1 MNGEAPSG
9 ASGKAPVVSDA
20 TPAIPTQQPARVSR
34 LVGLPEE
41 LQKEIFSHCSQCDLI
56 CLSLVCKSFRE
67 LAAAQLYRN
76 FHIVFP
82 DEDDPSF
89 DSPID
94 GLAGGLDT
102 FVTSEYNYAQHLRDI
117 SLDTLSAGDKAETA
131 YKPYLFGVS
140 CGKFMNSLL
149 LLTLRKATALDS
161 FRWNIRVEL
170 SRPVYKALHN
180 ISSLKHVHLRMQSG
194 LSLYEPPPP
203 LPYYSTPSTIMPMP
217 TAAHIPPMPV
227 VPTIEING
235 GPTLSSLFG
244 GPGTVT
250 WGPPPPAPVP
260 AASHPPVAKHSLKTK
275 PSKKQPSTEK
285 EPPTIGGF
293 RNLESLGV
301 LDIDCLDMAAE
312 IKNCIQHSSSTLK
325 KLKLSFSDALA
336 TQARKPCLVD
346 PNESDED
353 DDFQVVPMS
362 SSYDDGSGPAKAF
375 RAQEERKVQESI
387 LGRIFDIEPFVPRK
401 PPVTKEKKSDAKL
414 TTRDASHRF
423 INSMANVAKRLMLG
437 VDGSRTLTPQ
447 RQETLDLMVE
457 AAEKYVAF
465 KEDLTNEGAAADGA
479 GPSSNGLN
487 GYVADSEN
495 DDAETVAE
503 GALGS
508 IMPKIQNDQDDTR
521 PEDIDVAAPEEQL
534 VEQQEDATSDVVSK
548 AEATQVGISTV
559 EPSAIPRSDST
570 PALEDVRTEAMGT
583 PQVRLD
589 NDRGTAQYL
598 QLLQIDKAP
607 DSDDKLS
614 NGSIQEATERLKS
627 LEISDKEHDMNILE
641 AELED
646 AGDSHDEHTVDDKE
660 ELRRQ
665 ISAYIRG
672 TRGIALQSLSLHLIP
687 TKASVL
693 GRAIDLHAL
702 RKLTLLNVGNQ
713 APIWSLLAKENK
725 LTPLPLVKIFTD
737 HVSLPFLHFVSQL
750 EQVRELLMLERS
762 AKYKPESFAPKTKI
776 SLEQIRRFALKK
788 HMHTIKRLMIRN
800 DADEAWDA
808 DERTTQLI
816 CRKGKN
822 LEEIAVIMGMK
833 SVHTFL
839 QHLAGLTNLRALH
852 VISFRS
858 DDTCLSVMRE
868 TRRFIVDTISHFP
881 ELKLEWLSVGDDDRA
896 ERIMRTTDLPIAKKK
911 RKKGKGKAVGPDAPA
926 NAGAEDDYPAFPDDR
941 WDEESDSDEDDGNPP
956 QWQKL
961 DIIENI
967 AFYDVWGVKIF
978 KKEIMAARL

>member
-1 MNGEAPSG
+1 MDVEAAPGASDKAPAAGEAAL
-9 ASGKAPVVSDA
+9 ASS
-20 TPAIPTQQPARVSR
+20 TQQPAQVSR
-34 LVGLPEE
+34 LASLPEE
-41 LQKEIFSHCSQCDLI
+41 LQKEIFSNCSQCDLI

-117 SLDTLSAGDKAETA
+117 SLDTLSAGDKAENA

-149 LLTLRKATALDS
+149 LLTLRKATSLDS

-194 LSLYEPPPP
+194 GSLYEPPPP
-203 LPYYSTPSTIMPMP
+203 LPYYSSLSTTMPMP
-217 TAAHIPPMPV
+217 TAAHIPPLPV
-227 VPTIEING
+227 VPSIEIAG
-235 GPTLSSLFG
+235 GATLTSIFG

-260 AASHPPVAKHSLKTK
+260 AASHAPAAKHSLKTK
-275 PSKKQPSTEK
+275 PPKKQTSTEK
-285 EPPTIGGF
+285 DPSTIGGF
-293 RNLESLGV
+293 RNLESLAV
-301 LDIDCLDMAAE
+301 LDIDCLDIATE
-312 IKNCIQHSSSTLK
+312 IRNCIGNSSSTLK

-353 DDFQVVPMS
+353 DDFQVVPVS
-362 SSYDDGSGPAKAF
+362 SGYDDGSGPAKAF
-375 RAQEERKVQESI
+375 RAQEERKIQESV

-401 PPVTKEKKSDAKL
+401 SPTSKEKKTEAKL
-414 TTRDASHRF
+414 TTQDASHRF
-423 INSMANVAKRLMLG
+423 ISSMANVAKRLMLG

-447 RQETLDLMVE
+447 RQETLELMVE
-457 AAEKYVAF
+457 AAKKYVAF
-465 KEDLTNEGAAADGA
+465 KEDLTSEGAAADGA
-479 GPSSNGLN
+479 GPSSSGPN
-487 GYVADSEN
+487 GYMADSEN

-503 GALGS
+503 GALS
-508 IMPKIQNDQDDTR
+508 SVMPKVQNDEDETR

-534 VEQQEDATSDVVSK
+534 VEQQEDVNSDVVSK
-548 AEATQVGISTV
+548 AEATHMDISTV
-559 EPSAIPRSDST
+559 EPAAFHPSDST
-570 PALEDVRTEAMGT
+570 PALEDLRPAVTGT
-583 PQVRLD
+583 PLVCLGQSP
-589 NDRGTAQYL
+589 GAAQNS
-598 QLLQIDKAP
+598 QLLQVHNAP
-607 DSDDKLS
+607 DSDEKLS
-614 NGSIQEATERLKS
+614 NASLQAAAEKLKG

-646 AGDSHDEHTVDDKE
+646 AGDSHDAHTVDDKE

-693 GRAIDLHAL
+693 GRAIDLHTL

-713 APIWSLLAKENK
+713 APIWALLAKENK
-725 LTPLPLVKIFTD
+725 LAPLPLVKIFTD

-750 EQVRELLMLERS
+750 EQVQELFMLERS
-762 AKYKPESFAPKTKI
+762 VKYKPESFAPKTKI
-776 SLEQIRRFALKK
+776 TLEQIRRFALKR

-800 DADEAWDA
+800 DADDTWDA

-816 CRKGKN
+816 CRKGKD
-822 LEEIAVIMGMK
+822 LEELAAIMGIK

-881 ELKLEWLSVGDDDRA
+881 ELKLEWLSIGDDDRA
-896 ERIMRTTDLPIAKKK
+896 ERIMRRTDLPNAKKK
-911 RKKGKGKAVGPDAPA
+911 KKKGKGKDVSPNVPA
-926 NAGAEDDYPAFPDDR
+926 NADVEDDYPAFPDDR
-941 WDEESDSDEDDGNPP
+941 WDEESDSDEDDGNP
-956 QWQKL
+956 QRWQKL